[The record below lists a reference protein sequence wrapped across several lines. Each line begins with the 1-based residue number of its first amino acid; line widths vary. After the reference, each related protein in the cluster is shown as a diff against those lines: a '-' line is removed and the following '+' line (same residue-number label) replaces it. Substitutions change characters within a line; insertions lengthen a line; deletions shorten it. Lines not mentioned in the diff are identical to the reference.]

1 MVSLTHCTP
10 MNRQLYK
17 HSRKFQD
24 FLNEELKNP
33 EVKKEY
39 DALAPEY
46 EIIQALIDERK
57 KSGITQKQL
66 SERTGIAQGDIS
78 KLENGTANPTVK
90 LLCRI
95 AKAMNKKLVIQFVD
109 DLPTSKT
116 TA

>member
-1 MVSLTHCTP
+1 MT
-10 MNRQLYK
+10 
-17 HSRKFQD
+17 KFLD

-78 KLENGTANPTVK
+78 KLENGNANPSLKT
-90 LLCRI
+90 LYRL
-95 AKAMNKKLVIQFVD
+95 AQGLGKKLTIHFEPVYN
-109 DLPTSKT
+109 
-116 TA
+116 

>member
-1 MVSLTHCTP
+1 MT
-10 MNRQLYK
+10 
-17 HSRKFQD
+17 KFQD

-78 KLENGTANPTVK
+78 KLENGNANPSLKT
-90 LLCRI
+90 LYRL
-95 AKAMNKKLVIQFVD
+95 AQGLGKK
-109 DLPTSKT
+109 PTIHFEPVYN
-116 TA
+116 

>member
-1 MVSLTHCTP
+1 MT
-10 MNRQLYK
+10 
-17 HSRKFQD
+17 KFQD

-78 KLENGTANPTVK
+78 KLENGNANPSLKTLYRLAQV
-90 LLCRI
+90 LG
-95 AKAMNKKLVIQFVD
+95 KKLTIHFEPVYN
-109 DLPTSKT
+109 
-116 TA
+116 

>member
-1 MVSLTHCTP
+1 MT
-10 MNRQLYK
+10 
-17 HSRKFQD
+17 KFQD

-39 DALAPEY
+39 DVLAPEY

-78 KLENGTANPTVK
+78 KLENGNANPSLKT
-90 LLCRI
+90 LYRL
-95 AKAMNKKLVIQFVD
+95 AQGLGKKLTIHFEPVYN
-109 DLPTSKT
+109 
-116 TA
+116 